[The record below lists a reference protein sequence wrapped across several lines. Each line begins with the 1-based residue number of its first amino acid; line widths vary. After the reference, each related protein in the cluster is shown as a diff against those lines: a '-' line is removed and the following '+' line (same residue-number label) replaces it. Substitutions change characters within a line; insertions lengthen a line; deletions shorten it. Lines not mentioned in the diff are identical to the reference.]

1 MLDNRRD
8 KMSDRKTNGFW
19 SIAARKHLKEF
30 VDYSDNADIFDCLNV
45 AGKTG
50 LFLGAIRGNKQLDN
64 IQKIEK
70 MASQVGIK
78 PIELHKIILPQL
90 EQSSDKQIEIIKDNV
105 GTIIGIEEYVFDT
118 QSTLEITGKVFEDLH
133 PADKE
138 IIVINTLEETK
149 KVPYTQSEITED
161 MVKRGFKENDVQ
173 ITLDVANQFK
183 LLRKVAKKDDPIISN
198 EYIWGS
204 NNQRIAL
211 AIGELSKIQ
220 KDSLGSVI
228 DEIQKY
234 QGVPY
239 ENLTIADKDLF
250 NLAKKIGMISPIKIV
265 TNRNVDKEFEFTQS
279 MNSLSTA
286 EDIFDDVR
294 LLLASIR
301 FGENY
306 TQHSTIYSAQKFLS
320 AWIRYGEVGP
330 HDANSTDYIMLEK
343 KGIAKVTYKSKVK
356 YGRYG
361 NYNATGYYLELVKED
376 VAKEALKF
384 IDGIIEENDLKNDII
399 NYDQIIKSS
408 DYFSSEAQRVRMGDL
423 PESSKEAEE
432 YIQRI
437 LRDENY

>member
-1 MLDNRRD
+1 M
-8 KMSDRKTNGFW
+8 MDRKTNGFW

-30 VDYSDNADIFDCLNV
+30 VDYSDNGDIFDCLNV

-50 LFLGAIRGNKQLDN
+50 LFLGTIRGNKQLDN
-64 IQKIEK
+64 IKKIEK

-90 EQSSDKQIEIIKDNV
+90 EESSDKKIEIHRDSLGNV
-105 GTIIGIEEYVFDT
+105 TGIEEYVFDT
-118 QSTLEITGKVFEDLH
+118 QSTLEITGKVFEDLN

-138 IIVINTLEETK
+138 IITVNTLEETK
-149 KVPYTQSEITED
+149 KVPYTQNEITEI
-161 MVKRGFKENDVQ
+161 MVQKGFKEND
-173 ITLDVANQFK
+173 INISLDIADQFK
-183 LLRKVAKKDDPIISN
+183 LIRKVAKKNDPIISN

-211 AIGELSKIQ
+211 AVGELGKIQ
-220 KDSLGSVI
+220 KDSLGI
-228 DEIQKY
+228 TIGEIQNC
-234 QGVPY
+234 QGIPY
-239 ENLTIADKDLF
+239 ENLTIADKKLF
-250 NLAKKIGMISPIKIV
+250 DLAKKIGMINPIKIV
-265 TNRNVDKEFEFTQS
+265 TNRNVNKEFEFTQS
-279 MNSLSTA
+279 TNWLPAS

-320 AWIRYGEVGP
+320 AWIRNGEVGP

-343 KGIAKVTYKSKVK
+343 KGIAKVVYKSKQK
-356 YGRYG
+356 WGYNGY
-361 NYNATGYYLELVKED
+361 YNATGYYLELVKED
-376 VAKEALKF
+376 VAREALKF
-384 IDGIIEENDLKNDII
+384 INGIIEENDLSIDDYN
-399 NYDQIIKSS
+399 QIAKSS
-408 DYFSSEAQRVRMGDL
+408 NYYSAEEQRVRMGDV
-423 PESSKEAEE
+423 PESSKEADE